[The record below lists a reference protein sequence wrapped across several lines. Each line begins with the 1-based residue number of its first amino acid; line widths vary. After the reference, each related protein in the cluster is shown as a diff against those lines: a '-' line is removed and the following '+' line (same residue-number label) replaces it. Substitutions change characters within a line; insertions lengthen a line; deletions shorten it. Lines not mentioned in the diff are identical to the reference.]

1 MVAMEEEAPPATTVA
16 RPFNVGDI
24 GDVLEEVCTG
34 LFMVVGV
41 SCPVFAPPSNPQTQ
55 YSC

>member
-1 MVAMEEEAPPATTVA
+1 MEEEAPPATTVA